1 MAQTTVRV
9 RLEGDKEVIRALA
22 KVPADVRE
30 AMRAEA
36 KDIATSLTDFIKI
49 DGRNHSRQA
58 ARAARTVRQTSQGGW
73 PVIEASN
80 TGRARGL
87 LFGSIF
93 GMKRHTGWYNHARY
107 NHRPGARGQFGA
119 YISYP
124 GYWFF
129 RTYEDRKPW
138 IESEWQKAGDE
149 VVRRWSA

>member
-1 MAQTTVRV
+1 MASTTVRV
-9 RLEGDKEVIRALA
+9 RVEGDEEVIRALE
-22 KVPADVRE
+22 KVPADAQE
-30 AMRAEA
+30 AMRHEA

-49 DGRNHSRQA
+49 DGRKHSRQA

-119 YISYP
+119 YVGFP

-129 RTYEDRKPW
+129 KTAIERQPW